1 MHCSGEVGGLPI
13 PGGLLP
19 GGVPAPGW
27 CPPVDL
33 LLEGM
38 VVSQHSLRQPPPVN
52 RMIDRCKNITLP
64 QTSFAGGNKEL

>member
-19 GGVPAPGW
+19 GGACSWVVSSGGPAPGGDGGV
-27 CPPVDL
+27 PAFTEAAPL
-33 LLEGM
+33 
-38 VVSQHSLRQPPPVN
+38 PVN

-64 QTSFAGGNKEL
+64 QTLFAGGIE